1 MSMLNKIT
9 YGLQASDIC
18 KWKSFAN
25 RSATSHTASLDCSAS
40 VGVWSLSDEG
50 HVCDFTELKSLN
62 IYCSGYNAM
71 SAKITLNER
80 SDISEGKYTSDW
92 LRAVARM
99 FNHLADNMDRLPT
112 HEQTIATMVA
122 NKLE

>member
-1 MSMLNKIT
+1 MSMLKRIS

-18 KWKSFAN
+18 KWKSFVN
-25 RSATSHTASLDCSAS
+25 RSEKDNTSSLDCSAS
-40 VGVWSLSDEG
+40 VEVWSLTDEG

-80 SDISEGKYTSDW
+80 SDISECKYTSDW

-122 NKLE
+122 NRME

>member
-1 MSMLNKIT
+1 M
-9 YGLQASDIC
+9 G
-18 KWKSFAN
+18 
-25 RSATSHTASLDCSAS
+25 SAEIKLDESRLSSLDA
-40 VGVWSLSDEG
+40 
-50 HVCDFTELKSLN
+50 FN
-62 IYCSGYNAM
+62 
-71 SAKITLNER
+71 
-80 SDISEGKYTSDW
+80 SDW